1 MAWKFPNIKRRPAMN
16 IKSIL
21 TILITA
27 GLLLSGCQ
35 ATKEEKIAEIT
46 RVAAETQAADV
57 TQIAA
62 EVFATQTA
70 LAPTPSPHLAGDTQ
84 ISPVDGMAM
93 VYVPAGEAIL
103 GSDEGRMAW
112 AYVACDLDYSVCS
125 IEDYANEGPVHTLH
139 LDAFWIDQTEV
150 TNQRFSQFVV
160 ETGYKTNAED
170 WQFAYGMKN
179 NKWQPLRNASWMR
192 PTGEDSSKDLPEHP
206 VVNVSWYDAQAY
218 CEWAGRRL
226 PTEAEWEKA
235 AGGAEGFMFPWGDD
249 PTFNLRGNFFFIDT
263 EEPDGFRRTAPVG
276 SFPEGAS
283 PYGVLDLS
291 GNVNEW
297 VYDGY
302 VPYAEISTFT
312 DNFVNL
318 EAKNRVYRGGGFTA
332 KSTHL
337 RTAARYAADPI
348 MGRED
353 LGFRCV
359 LSEVDLPVR
368 HVPENFLPDAMLLTH
383 ATPYAV
389 TSEGERLN
397 LLGDPTGEKWEKPLE
412 AGALNVVAQY
422 NNCTSLKI
430 TSSARLDEPESW
442 IHIDGYNLRD
452 SVILYQP
459 CSNFE
464 KVLIRPFSGLV
475 YPTFLN
481 TAGEKDVRGR
491 LQVTNNGKQDTY
503 VALVDPEGAG
513 SYGLYLWGGQT
524 ETLRGVKDGS
534 YEVYITTGSQW
545 DVTQGRFL
553 NAGLYQ
559 KMDDVLK
566 FTERIIWELELDVIE
581 GGNTTGTRI
590 NPADFPPIPQ

>member
-1 MAWKFPNIKRRPAMN
+1 MITRSM
-16 IKSIL
+16 L

-35 ATKEEKIAEIT
+35 AAKEEKIAEIT
-46 RVAAETQAADV
+46 RVAAETQAVDV

-84 ISPVDGMAM
+84 ISPVDGMTM

-103 GSDEGRMAW
+103 GSDEGRMTW
-112 AYVACDLDYSVCS
+112 AYVACDLDYSGCS

-150 TNQRFSQFVV
+150 TNQMFSQFVSD
-160 ETGYKTNAED
+160 TGYKTNAEY

-302 VPYAEISTFT
+302 APYAEISTFT

-332 KSTHL
+332 KSSHL

-359 LSEVDLPVR
+359 LSEVDLPVQ
-368 HVPENFLPDAMLLTH
+368 HTPENFLPDAMLLTNV
-383 ATPYAV
+383 TPSAV
-389 TSEGERLN
+389 TAEGERLSLTGN
-397 LLGDPTGEKWEKPLE
+397 PTGEKWEKPLE
-412 AGALNVVAQY
+412 AGALNVVAEY

-430 TSSARLDEPESW
+430 TSPVHPDQPESW
-442 IHIDGYNLRD
+442 IYIDGYSLRD

-459 CSNFE
+459 CSNFK
-464 KVLIRPFSGLV
+464 KVLIRPHSGLI

-481 TAGEKDVRGR
+481 GVGEDAVTGR
-491 LQVTNNGKQDTY
+491 LRVTNNGQQDTY
-503 VALVDPEGAG
+503 VALVNTERDT
-513 SYGLYLWGGQT
+513 SYGIYLWGGQT
-524 ETLRGVKDGS
+524 ETLQGIWDGS

-545 DVTQGRFL
+545 DVSQGRFL

-566 FTERIIWELELDVIE
+566 FTKYTTWELELDVIE
-581 GGNTTGTRI
+581 GGNTSGTRI
-590 NPADFPPIPQ
+590 NPADFPPVPQ